1 MPWRAM
7 ITKDADAMSG
17 MRFRM
22 MKAERAFLD
31 GLKTFL
37 QEQRNC

>member
-1 MPWRAM
+1 M
-7 ITKDADAMSG
+7 IAKGADSMSV

-37 QEQRNC
+37 